1 MLGRGKNVRWN
12 VRAVVVLLAAFMA
25 WSPPA
30 LAKDVTLNFKG
41 ADIRAVIEYVAGITG
56 KNFLVDNRVKG
67 TVTII
72 SPKPIPEQHVYDVFL
87 SVLEA
92 NGYAAIPSG
101 SVVKIMPRAE
111 SKQEGIPVEKGRV
124 PRSDRIVTQVIRL
137 EHADAQQLVG
147 ILSPLISPNSQL
159 VAYPPGNM
167 LILTDSASNIARM
180 HEILDMVDR
189 ANAASVKLYR
199 LQYASADKMAQ
210 TLTSL
215 YGGTG
220 TGAGQPG
227 RVKVLAHQPG
237 NILIVVA
244 PSELGSEIANV
255 IGRLDVKP
263 EHETGSVQVRY
274 LKNADAKDVAKVINQ
289 LVSGQGMGPPRA
301 NAKPLFEGDVKVVA
315 DSATNALLITADPT
329 DMRAVNH
336 IIDKLDIRR
345 LQVLIEALIV
355 EVSGDD
361 AQQLGIEW
369 MSGQSINNNRLTVAG
384 AQNFGTI
391 GSVAGAIQNNAGQ
404 ASNAAAVAAALP
416 TGVTVGVLRGSLLG
430 GSVTMGALVHALQA
444 TTNADILSTPDILTM
459 DNEPA
464 EIIVGQNVPFVTGQN
479 ATQGGTAVPFQ
490 TIQRKDIGLTLK
502 VTPQISEGNT
512 VRLNIYQEVSSI
524 SNTTGAADIITN
536 KRSLKTV
543 ALAQNQQMLVLGGL
557 MREDTSST
565 VNRVPCI
572 GAVPIVGEPFQYTSN
587 TRVKT
592 NLMIFLRPT
601 IVRSDNDI
609 QAITEEKYRD
619 MKDLYEH
626 PAPKGTIFFPRQKKR
641 LPGDMA
647 PGLTPPGH
655 KAALPAPAP

>member
-1 MLGRGKNVRWN
+1 
-12 VRAVVVLLAAFMA
+12 
-25 WSPPA
+25 
-30 LAKDVTLNFKG
+30 
-41 ADIRAVIEYVAGITG
+41 
-56 KNFLVDNRVKG
+56 
-67 TVTII
+67 
-72 SPKPIPEQHVYDVFL
+72 
-87 SVLEA
+87 
-92 NGYAAIPSG
+92 
-101 SVVKIMPRAE
+101 IMPRAE
-111 SKQEGIPVEKGRV
+111 SKQEGVPVTQGRV
-124 PRSDRIVTQVIRL
+124 SRSDRVVTQVIRL

-147 ILSPLISPNSQL
+147 ILSPLISANGQM

-167 LILTDSASNIARM
+167 LILTDSANNIARM
-180 HEILDMVDR
+180 HDILDMVDR
-189 ANAASVKLYR
+189 ANASSVKLYK
-199 LQYASADKMAQ
+199 LQFASADKMAQ

-220 TGAGQPG
+220 AGQAG
-227 RVKVLAHQPG
+227 KVKVLAHQPG

-244 PSELGSEIANV
+244 PSELGAEIADV
-255 IGRLDVKP
+255 ISRLDVKP

-289 LVSGQGMGPPRA
+289 LVSGQGMGNPAQPGA
-301 NAKPLFEGDVKVVA
+301 HPLFEGDVKVVA
-315 DSATNALLITADPT
+315 DPATNALLITADPT

-355 EVSGDD
+355 EVSGND
-361 AQQLGIEW
+361 AEQLGIEW

-557 MREDTSST
+557 MREDTSNT

-572 GAVPIVGEPFQYTSN
+572 GAVPIVGEPFQYTAN
-587 TRVKT
+587 ARTKT

-626 PAPKGTIFFPRQKKR
+626 PSPKGTILFPRREKR
-641 LPGDMA
+641 LPADMA
-647 PGLTPPGH
+647 PGVASPGG
-655 KAALPAPAP
+655 KAAMPAPAP